1 MPFSSTVQT
10 KKKRKIK
17 NIACVAGGS
26 GCARET
32 FCGEVPNS
40 LLILLAT
47 CAAFCTRVRDAK
59 FARVPTPAGYAGYKK
74 QRECNLLILV
84 LAIILFSCRLSFKV
98 VPTGIVT
105 QSTSLVS
112 STPLW
117 YRTVQE
123 KLRSVFA
130 EYWHRRFSRES
141 CLTWS
146 GGCALL
152 GSSPRSS
159 EFFISRHLKQV
170 DEVRT
175 PKWWRLYGERGGL
188 CAAKMR
194 GLHAC
199 CIARALQISKRV

>member
-1 MPFSSTVQT
+1 MWHFRVLFKL
-10 KKKRKIK
+10 KKKE
-17 NIACVAGGS
+17 N
-26 GCARET
+26 
-32 FCGEVPNS
+32 
-40 LLILLAT
+40 
-47 CAAFCTRVRDAK
+47 
-59 FARVPTPAGYAGYKK
+59 KK

-105 QSTSLVS
+105 QLTSLVS

-123 KLRSVFA
+123 KLRSVSA
-130 EYWHRRFSRES
+130 EYWHRRFSKEL

-152 GSSPRSS
+152 GSSLRSS

-170 DEVRT
+170 DEVWT
-175 PKWWRLYGERGGL
+175 PKWWRLMESAVDYALRKWRVCML
-188 CAAKMR
+188 VVK
-194 GLHAC
+194 HARLRSRNVC
-199 CIARALQISKRV
+199 NQYLF